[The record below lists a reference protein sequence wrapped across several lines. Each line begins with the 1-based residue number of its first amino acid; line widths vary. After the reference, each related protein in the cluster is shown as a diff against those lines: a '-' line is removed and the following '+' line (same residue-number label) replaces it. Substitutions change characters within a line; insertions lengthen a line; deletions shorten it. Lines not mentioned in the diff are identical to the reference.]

1 MTQTCVFYTVLQIE
15 IVVVQRVRKDSF
27 DNNDV
32 YRGGDGKTPFLGSTQ
47 YLDDVI
53 LAKTISYLKLLQ

>member
-32 YRGGDGKTPFLGSTQ
+32 YRGGDGKTLFLGSTQ